1 VILRPSEEKFPKEK
15 ELMVL
20 WTMLP
25 WHQNTR
31 ENKGPPVTKKEAE
44 EAIQQ
49 HYFCYQKSRR
59 V

>member
-1 VILRPSEEKFPKEK
+1 
-15 ELMVL
+15 MVL